1 MTSLRPTT
9 YDLRP
14 LRYWLPVI
22 VWSAIIL
29 ATSNDLFSSHH
40 TGNIIATLVGRY
52 LTPEQLD
59 AINIVFRKTAHL
71 IGYGILGAL
80 GFRAARGD
88 ERGYATRW
96 AIAGVLIAIG
106 VASIDEWHQTLVPSR
121 GGSVQDVLLD
131 GCGAAAAQLFAAWRN
146 ARR

>member
-1 MTSLRPTT
+1 MRPLRPTT

-14 LRYWLPVI
+14 LRYWLPVV
-22 VWSAIIL
+22 VWSAVIL

-40 TGNIIATLVGRY
+40 TGDIIATIAGRY
-52 LTPEQLD
+52 FTAAELG
-59 AINIVFRKTAHL
+59 AINAVLRKTAHL
-71 IGYGILGAL
+71 AGYGILGAL

-88 ERGYATRW
+88 EHGYATRW

-121 GGSVQDVLLD
+121 GGSVRDVLLD
-131 GCGAAAAQLFAAWRN
+131 GCGAAIAQLFAAWRN

>member
-1 MTSLRPTT
+1 MNPLRPTT

-14 LRYWLPVI
+14 IRHWLPVV

-29 ATSNDLFSSHH
+29 STSNDLFSSHH
-40 TGNIIATLVGRY
+40 TGDLITTIIGRY
-52 LTPEQLD
+52 LTLGQL
-59 AINIVFRKTAHL
+59 AVINAVFRKTAHL
-71 IGYGILGAL
+71 AGYGILGAL

-121 GGSVQDVLLD
+121 GGSVRDVLID

>member
-1 MTSLRPTT
+1 MIT
-9 YDLRP
+9 D
-14 LRYWLPVI
+14 
-22 VWSAIIL
+22 
-29 ATSNDLFSSHH
+29 
-40 TGNIIATLVGRY
+40 LVGRY
-52 LTPEQLD
+52 LTPAQLE

-71 IGYGILGAL
+71 AGYGVLGAL

-96 AIAGVLIAIG
+96 AIAGVLIA
-106 VASIDEWHQTLVPSR
+106 VAVAGIDEWHQTLVPSR
-121 GGSVQDVLLD
+121 GGSFRDVLLD